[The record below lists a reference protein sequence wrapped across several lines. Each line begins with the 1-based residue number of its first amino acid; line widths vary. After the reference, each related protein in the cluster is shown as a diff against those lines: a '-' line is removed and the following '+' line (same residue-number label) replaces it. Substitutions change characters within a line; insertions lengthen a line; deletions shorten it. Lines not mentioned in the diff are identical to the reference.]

1 MADTAA
7 HTYGGVE
14 YTDYLPTGHQLTCE
28 DVIDFLSQFPADTV
42 ITWFLRGESWQHAT
56 SRRASWDRTDN
67 VGLYAAHDLDATYWQ
82 EPARPMIVTGF
93 APAVE

>member
-1 MADTAA
+1 MAGTAA

-28 DVIDFLSQFPADTV
+28 DVIDFLSQFPASTV
-42 ITWFLRGESWQHAT
+42 ITWFLRGE
-56 SRRASWDRTDN
+56 DRTDN
-67 VGLYAAHDLDATYWQ
+67 VGLYADPDPDATYWQ
-82 EPARPMIVTGF
+82 EPARPMIVTDF